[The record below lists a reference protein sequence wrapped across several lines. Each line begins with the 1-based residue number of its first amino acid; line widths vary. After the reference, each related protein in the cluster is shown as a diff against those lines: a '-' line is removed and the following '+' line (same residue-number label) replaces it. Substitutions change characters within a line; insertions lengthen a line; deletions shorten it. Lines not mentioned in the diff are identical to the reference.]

1 MALAMVDLPD
11 PETPLIMNTVLDD
24 FIYVIVFGSLRNG
37 KSKEGSFVEIVTS
50 DKDETSEFT
59 VGSIS
64 ITSSSLVGKEKETYY
79 NRKSGK

>member
-1 MALAMVDLPD
+1 
-11 PETPLIMNTVLDD
+11 MNTVLDD

>member
-59 VGSIS
+59 VGSI
-64 ITSSSLVGKEKETYY
+64 TSSSLVGKEKETYY

>member
-1 MALAMVDLPD
+1 
-11 PETPLIMNTVLDD
+11 MNTVLND

-59 VGSIS
+59 VGSI
-64 ITSSSLVGKEKETYY
+64 TSSSLVGKEKETYY

>member
-1 MALAMVDLPD
+1 
-11 PETPLIMNTVLDD
+11 MNTVLDD

-59 VGSIS
+59 VGSI
-64 ITSSSLVGKEKETYY
+64 TSSSLVGKEKKKHIIT
-79 NRKSGK
+79 KSQENNLGFIEFIKK

>member
-1 MALAMVDLPD
+1 
-11 PETPLIMNTVLDD
+11 MNTVLDD
-24 FIYVIVFGSLRNG
+24 FIYVIVFGSLRHG

-59 VGSIS
+59 VGSI
-64 ITSSSLVGKEKETYY
+64 TSSSLVGKEKETYY